1 MTLWLI
7 GRTDSILLI
16 DQKLN
21 RSLISDQKSS
31 MNQNASQQTAAL
43 CISRVTAIDAR
54 CYFADLKHKFFLEM
68 RCGRSCSDPT
78 KNVCEDCSIKTMST
92 IQWCRKIDHGTIDQP
107 IPDRSHL
114 FGGNWYE
121 DGVRKWGAPSAKD
134 IEYALEHQR
143 KARTI
148 SDTTP
153 SKVPSLSPD
162 MQPVKRGRKPKIA
175 PVAPVAPIVPTIP
188 PSEEFDIIL
197 DPIIVP
203 SIVPS
208 TPLLQTVSVEPAK
221 KAAIKRPRKPK
232 ALTPVKMADPSMVQK
247 EVVLPTHME
256 QEREE
261 VDTDGFE
268 IEYVKLSV
276 FSLGDAT
283 YFRDSKKNKLYKKI
297 KEKTIGCYV
306 GRYDPSTETVHTD
319 VPDSD
324 DEAM

>member
-1 MTLWLI
+1 MV
-7 GRTDSILLI
+7 
-16 DQKLN
+16 
-21 RSLISDQKSS
+21 S
-31 MNQNASQQTAAL
+31 MKRNATQQNAQ

-68 RCGRSCSDPT
+68 RCGRATDPSR
-78 KNVCEDCSIKTMST
+78 NVCDDCSIKTMST
-92 IQWCRKIDHGTIDQP
+92 IQWCRKIDHGTIYDP

-121 DGVRKWGAPSAKD
+121 DGVRKWGAPSAESIKL
-134 IEYALEHQR
+134 AVEHQR
-143 KARTI
+143 KARMI
-148 SDTTP
+148 NDTVIGP
-153 SKVPSLSPD
+153 SKVPSPSPD
-162 MQPVKRGRKPKIA
+162 MEPVKRGRKPKIA
-175 PVAPVAPIVPTIP
+175 PSAPIVPTIP

-197 DPIIVP
+197 EPI
-203 SIVPS
+203 
-208 TPLLQTVSVEPAK
+208 LQTVIPSVEPAK

-261 VDTDGFE
+261 VDTEGFE

-276 FSLGDAT
+276 FVLGDAT

-297 KEKTIGCYV
+297 KEKTIGSYV

-324 DEAM
+324 DESV